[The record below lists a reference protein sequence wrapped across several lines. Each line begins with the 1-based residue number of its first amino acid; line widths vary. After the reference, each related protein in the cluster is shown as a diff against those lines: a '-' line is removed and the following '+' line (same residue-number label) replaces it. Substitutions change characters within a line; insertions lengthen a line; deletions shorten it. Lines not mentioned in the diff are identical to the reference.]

1 MGYIIFV
8 NGKECG
14 ARDTVTY
21 EDILRMAGQPVGAS
35 VMYLG
40 KRHGDSQR
48 SGILGSGHSVKVEE
62 GMRFSVA
69 VTGNA

>member
-1 MGYIIFV
+1 
-8 NGKECG
+8 
-14 ARDTVTY
+14 
-21 EDILRMAGQPVGAS
+21 
-35 VMYLG
+35 MYLG